1 MPQDGG
7 GVAALQAQ
15 QRSAI
20 DVAGAARHD
29 FGMATADP
37 IPGFHEVGGPKGD
50 SAAGS
55 AEPEV
60 CPACGV
66 APDQSTDPERLSR
79 SVCYCGHPRY
89 YDNKHIEGTCP
100 CQRP

>member
-7 GVAALQAQ
+7 SVAALQAQ

-66 APDQSTDPERLSR
+66 APDQSTDPEW
-79 SVCYCGHPRY
+79 
-89 YDNKHIEGTCP
+89 
-100 CQRP
+100 RPAGWCTTGPVMGVA